1 MLRFCTKTGLILGAW
16 VVAAAA
22 PALAQINLAEPPPTD
37 EKPSRVSRLQG
48 TVAIDRYNEVLGA
61 TVVVHPE
68 GDESTLY
75 LTSTGRDGVFRID
88 GLPDGEYQLDINRPG
103 FSPLSKNAVTMRYPF
118 RAVVEVKMT
127 PVDPATTML
136 AAYPGDD
143 TGAVDA
149 ISVSGK
155 VVTRRAGPI
164 DEVDLRF
171 IRPGGGRDP
180 RAWRTDVDGNFR
192 IEVESGVWRLEVV
205 GVGYLPVWTWIDFRE
220 DSELSIQLVPQ
231 PPDYAPTLFE
241 LLPAE
246 VPVPPVGWEQRG
258 LRSGLE

>member
-1 MLRFCTKTGLILGAW
+1 
-16 VVAAAA
+16 V
-22 PALAQINLAEPPPTD
+22 LAQVNLAEPPEVD
-37 EKPSRVSRLQG
+37 DKPSRVSRLQG

-68 GDESTLY
+68 GDESMLY
-75 LTSTGRDGVFRID
+75 LTSTGRDGVFRVD

-127 PVDPATTML
+127 PVDPASTML

-143 TGAVDA
+143 TGTLGT

-155 VVTRRAGPI
+155 VVARREGPV

-171 IRPGGGRDP
+171 VRPGGGRDP
-180 RAWRTDVDGNFR
+180 RAWRTDVDGNFQ
-192 IEVESGVWRLEVV
+192 IDVESGIWRLEVM

-220 DSELSIQLVPQ
+220 DTELSIQLVPQ
-231 PPDYAPTLFE
+231 PPDYTPTLFE

-246 VPVPPVGWEQRG
+246 VPVPPTGWEQHG